1 MDNDEPRWVC
11 ISIDIQYLKGNKS
24 VDSIKSEL
32 TNIFDKDL
40 CDVVIIADKLSEEN
54 YEMQLENYLFVKVK
68 NYFAYIDKLRD
79 NEMVFGVLDTYEN
92 PSFLTDEEVHKF
104 KNSMQIKFNSVEQLQ
119 EGDIIT
125 VKEGYLKNLKGV
137 IIKRL
142 ANNKCKV
149 MFKLYTKSFAKT
161 MFRSNLVL
169 ENNIS
174 YVLRNHKRLLRKLSE
189 SSPISKRKRKGKRNA
204 HKVCRT
210 KPRKIR
216 RKRKRSGKR

>member
-1 MDNDEPRWVC
+1 MNNNEPRWVC

-24 VDSIKSEL
+24 VDAIKSEL
-32 TNIFDKDL
+32 TNIFGKDL

-54 YEMQLENYLFVKVK
+54 YEMQLENYLFVKVR
-68 NYFAYIDKLRD
+68 NYFTYIDKLRD
-79 NEMVFGVLDTYEN
+79 NDMVFGVLDSYEN

-104 KNSMQIKFNSVEQLQ
+104 KNSMQVKFSSVEQLQ
-119 EGDIIT
+119 EGDIVT

-149 MFKLYTKSFAKT
+149 MFKLYTKSFTKT

-174 YVLRNHKRLLRKLSE
+174 YVLRNHKRLLKKLSE
-189 SSPISKRKRKGKRNA
+189 PLSVSKRRRKRNA
-204 HKVCRT
+204 YKVCRT

-216 RKRKRSGKR
+216 RKRKRLGKR